1 MYIFMCLISFPENVF
16 ENCSCYCMHYFLLLL
31 FSLQVLSDSFATQ
44 QTVAARLLCPQD
56 FPSKNT
62 GVGCHF
68 LLQEIFLTQ
77 GQNLYL
83 LQWRMDSFTTEPPG
97 KNMHQ
102 QFILFK
108 CLYSS
113 PLYKYIMIVY
123 HFPVNRPLVHFY
135 SQDVMNLVFTSTS
148 LCLASF
154 ICLLFIPRNI

>member
-1 MYIFMCLISFPENVF
+1 MYIFMCLISFLENVF
-16 ENCSCYCMHYFLLLL
+16 ENFSCYCIHYFLLLL
-31 FSLQVLSDSFATQ
+31 FSHQVLSDSLATQ
-44 QTVAARLLCPQD
+44 WTVAARLLCPQD

-83 LQWRMDSFTTEPPG
+83 LQWWMDSFATEPPG

-108 CLYSS
+108 SLCSS

-123 HFPVNRPLVHFY
+123 HFPVNRHLVSLY
-135 SQDVMNLVFTSTS
+135 CWDVMNLVFTSTS
-148 LCLASF
+148 PCLASF
-154 ICLLFIPRNI
+154 ICLLFITRSI